1 MKKHLLLF
9 GLLILYIPQIY
20 AGGIVTNTNQSAAWS
35 RVLARSATTEIDA
48 VYFNPAGLTKLGD
61 GFHLSVSN
69 QSIFQTQTI
78 VNEFQFLNDGTYTGD
93 IKAPVF
99 PSVYAAYKT
108 GRWAFS
114 LGINPVGGG
123 GGAEFLKGLPVIE
136 MPVSTLVPAFAS
148 QGVTGYS
155 MDGYF
160 QGTSVYW
167 GIQGGVSFKINDHL
181 SVFGGARYVMA
192 KNSYTGHLTD
202 IELTMDDG
210 TTERADVFM
219 GGLANQA
226 SAGSALATGAATQ
239 MQPLIEN
246 GAGPLTLQEAVDA
259 GAIDASQK
267 GMIEY
272 GLGLFGYEQ
281 DQIDN
286 MDIATIQGT
295 YSAVGTQLAT
305 QSQQLQGA
313 AFLMGDQEADI
324 EQTGSGITPIIG
336 VNLAL
341 LEDRLNIGVKYEFK
355 TSMELTNSVDSLKGF
370 IIGFNPDGTPEEM
383 FPDGEVTNADMPAYL
398 SIGVD
403 FRVIE
408 RLKLSGAYHV
418 YFETQ
423 TGWEDA
429 HLLDKNTTEIALG
442 AEFNIT
448 DKFLIS
454 AGWMNTSPGTNKNFN
469 SDLSFNINSN
479 TFGFGGA
486 YQFSKTISLNLGGYF
501 VNYEDTTYELTEELG
516 GSLVPYKTTYDKSTW
531 AVAVGL
537 DFHFG
542 GNKD

>member
-1 MKKHLLLF
+1 
-9 GLLILYIPQIY
+9 
-20 AGGIVTNTNQSAAWS
+20 
-35 RVLARSATTEIDA
+35 
-48 VYFNPAGLTKLGD
+48 
-61 GFHLSVSN
+61 
-69 QSIFQTQTI
+69 
-78 VNEFQFLNDGTYTGD
+78 
-93 IKAPVF
+93 
-99 PSVYAAYKT
+99 
-108 GRWAFS
+108 
-114 LGINPVGGG
+114 
-123 GGAEFLKGLPVIE
+123 

-167 GIQGGVSFKINDHL
+167 GIQGGVTYKINDNL
-181 SVFGGARYVMA
+181 SVFGGARYILA
-192 KNSYTGHLTD
+192 KNSYTGHLKD
-202 IELTMDDG
+202 IELTVNG
-210 TTERADVFM
+210 STERADAFM

-226 SAGSALATGAATQ
+226 SAGAALA
-239 MQPLIEN
+239 N
-246 GAGPLTLQEAVDA
+246 GAGDQMEPLIDPYGDLTLQEAVDGLIISPQQKA
-259 GAIDASQK
+259 LIEGGLKLFGFEQDAIDA
-267 GMIEY
+267 
-272 GLGLFGYEQ
+272 
-281 DQIDN
+281 
-286 MDIATIQGT
+286 MDIETVQGAFYVSGET
-295 YSAVGTQLAT
+295 LTA

-355 TSMELTNSVDSLKGF
+355 TAMELTNNVDTLKGF

-383 FPDGEVTNADMPAYL
+383 FPDGEVTNADVPAYL

-418 YFETQ
+418 YFEKQ
-423 TGWEDA
+423 TGWENAD
-429 HLLDKNTTEIALG
+429 LLDKNSTEIAFG

-448 DKFLIS
+448 DNFLLS
-454 AGWMNTSPGTNKNFN
+454 AGWMNTSPGTNKDYN
-469 SDLSFNINSN
+469 SDLSFNIKSN

-486 YQFSKTISLNLGGYF
+486 YHFSKVITLNLGGYF
-501 VNYEDTTYELTEELG
+501 VSYDNDEYKLNYDLG
-516 GSLVPYKTTYDKSTW
+516 GNLVPYTVNYDKQTW
-531 AVAVGL
+531 AVALGL